1 MSYINVIKNYEIH
14 QEATVT
20 SQTITNS
27 YTELNGTRVSYTPKS
42 YNSNIII
49 SYSQSF
55 YAEPDWD
62 SIILLKL
69 QESTDNFASDIQD
82 VSGSHTRVQALGP
95 DNHHYDNGVDSWSY
109 ENQLILE
116 SWNGK
121 KYFRLL
127 SSSEDTTAEYST
139 QHIPIWNGGWNSAY
153 PPVSVLI
160 KEI

>member
-69 QESTDNFASDIQD
+69 QESTDNFAIS
-82 VSGSHTRVQALGP
+82 
-95 DNHHYDNGVDSWSY
+95 
-109 ENQLILE
+109 
-116 SWNGK
+116 
-121 KYFRLL
+121 
-127 SSSEDTTAEYST
+127 
-139 QHIPIWNGGWNSAY
+139 
-153 PPVSVLI
+153 
-160 KEI
+160 